1 MWFDG
6 EFSDEIYEKLS
17 IRDYKDILTNQDIKN
32 IILRPTKEGL
42 TKLIKIQ
49 SASLF
54 ERVRGLVIQLENTKF
69 YDISTRVKNV
79 VEERYKELYSGKRI
93 SEISIVSSYGEN
105 PAGKQINNPSVDDNK
120 VSQLEKEIA
129 ELRALLMN
137 QASQQKEQSQ
147 PDEHSTETETNKEP
161 IVTKR
166 PMNKKV

>member
-1 MWFDG
+1 M
-6 EFSDEIYEKLS
+6 SDEIYEKLS

-54 ERVRGLVIQLENTKF
+54 ERVRGLVIQLENTNF
-69 YDISTRVKNV
+69 YDISTRVKSLI
-79 VEERYKELYSGKRI
+79 EERYKELYSGKRI
-93 SEISIVSSYGEN
+93 SEISIISSYGEN
-105 PAGKQINNPSVDDNK
+105 PVDKQINNPSVDDNK

-129 ELRALLMN
+129 ELKALLLS
-137 QASQQKEQSQ
+137 QASQQEEQSE
-147 PDEHSTETETNKEP
+147 PDKHDTEANKESV
-161 IVTKR
+161 VTKR